1 MGWDGTNGTGRD
13 RRGQDQ
19 MGRDGRG
26 REGTGGDGTGMD
38 GAGRAGTRRDG
49 PGRDKTVRAGSVP
62 CPLRRVRPRGRP
74 APPAR
79 LPPAQ
84 RRGGACA
91 LLRSAQR
98 RAPQSLGEAAA
109 GKSCIKARPAHTHS
123 SAGPLL
129 NKHCPPRGAKL
140 SPAQLA
146 AKGKRPSAGPAP
158 EASLAARPCA
168 GGRGGAA
175 GAAGRPLTWH
185 GLRAPAAGCAP
196 LRASGPAAAPLAP
209 GCAAAACA
217 QVARLCAGSRR
228 RARASGAFSPA
239 EHKSGEPGA
248 AGAAPPRCPR

>member
-1 MGWDGTNGTGRD
+1 
-13 RRGQDQ
+13 
-19 MGRDGRG
+19 
-26 REGTGGDGTGMD
+26 MD
-38 GAGRAGTRRDG
+38 GAGRAGTRRAG
-49 PGRDKTVRAGSVP
+49 PGQDKTGRAGSVP

-168 GGRGGAA
+168 GGTGGRAA

-196 LRASGPAAAPLAP
+196 LRAPARLRPGRSAARSRLRRGPLRA
-209 GCAAAACA
+209 GCAALRGS
-217 QVARLCAGSRR
+217 ARGLGGAPEPPGLFPPPSTKAESRALPEPPR
-228 RARASGAFSPA
+228 RGARAKTQEAI
-239 EHKSGEPGA
+239 KT
-248 AGAAPPRCPR
+248 PPFGLTTQN